1 MTHDAT
7 IDARILDEA
16 AQWLMRLHATDASAD
31 ERLACAR
38 WQAQSPVHAQAWA
51 RAERLM
57 AMMGGLPPEI
67 AMRALDRPASPA
79 RRKALARL
87 AGWLAVAPAAW
98 AVSRLAPWEQWVAT
112 HGTGRGERRE
122 VRLADGTRITLG
134 PMSAI
139 DVEFDAQQRRITLRA
154 GEILVETAHDP
165 AAVARPF
172 LVETGQ
178 GQLQP
183 LGTRFDVAIEDD
195 ATRVAVFE
203 GAVRARP
210 RRPGAEA
217 RVLRAGEQS
226 VMSAAEVAPPAV
238 ADDSVA
244 AWTQGMLVADRMPL
258 AQVAAQLARY
268 RSGIV
273 RCDPAIAALPISGA
287 LPVADSDRT
296 LSMLM
301 ATYPVDVVLRTALWV
316 TLVPRRPGA

>member
-57 AMMGGLPPEI
+57 SMMGGLPPEI

-98 AVSRLAPWEQWVAT
+98 AVARLAPWEQWVAT

-139 DVEFDAQQRRITLRA
+139 DVAFDTQQRRITLRA
-154 GEILVETAHDP
+154 
-165 AAVARPF
+165 AVARPF
-172 LVETGQ
+172 LVQTGQ

-203 GAVRARP
+203 GAVRVRP

-301 ATYPVDVVLRTALWV
+301 ATYRVDVVLRTALWV